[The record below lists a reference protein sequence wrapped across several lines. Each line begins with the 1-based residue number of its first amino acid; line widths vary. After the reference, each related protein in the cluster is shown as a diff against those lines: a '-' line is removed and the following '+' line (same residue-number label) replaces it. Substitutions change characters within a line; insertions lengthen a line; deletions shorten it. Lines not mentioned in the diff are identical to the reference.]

1 MSAAWSASRWSRAC
15 SSPIPPPAR
24 PCSGCRPSSRSIPPP
39 AKATA
44 WSVRSRPFGIS
55 SSSCRCFCSRRTVAP
70 SRSQTRAVSAGLAQ
84 LVRSVK
90 DLVRHHGQVALFLL
104 ARMLYADGLGA
115 VFAFGGIYAATVF
128 GWGATE
134 LGLFGIVLTIAGT
147 IGAVLGGLLD
157 DRRGSK
163 AVIAFTLLLF
173 IAASIGVLSVD
184 RGHILFVR
192 AGRAEASRQRTVL
205 VSRRA
210 GLSRLR
216 RADRARLRADPGL
229 EPHPAGAHVPARAR
243 PPSSSASSRSPARSP
258 RSPRR
263 SPSAP

>member
-1 MSAAWSASRWSRAC
+1 M
-15 SSPIPPPAR
+15 
-24 PCSGCRPSSRSIPPP
+24 
-39 AKATA
+39 
-44 WSVRSRPFGIS
+44 
-55 SSSCRCFCSRRTVAP
+55 
-70 SRSQTRAVSAGLAQ
+70 
-84 LVRSVK
+84 
-90 DLVRHHGQVALFLL
+90 FLL

-184 RGHILFVR
+184 QGHILFVLPVEPKLPGS
-192 AGRAEASRQRTVL
+192 APFSSVGEQVYLAFAVLIGLASGPIQ
-205 VSRRA
+205 
-210 GLSRLR
+210 
-216 RADRARLRADPGL
+216 
-229 EPHPAGAHVPARAR
+229 
-243 PPSSSASSRSPARSP
+243 ASSRTLLARMCPPGKTTEFFGFFSFSGKITAFAAP
-258 RSPRR
+258 LAIGAVTHATGSQRLGIGTSLVFLIAGLLLLLRVKAKYAR
-263 SPSAP
+263 GDKEGCSSQLVPSRHRHVTSAMN